1 MGGLLGIGATWSYK
15 SESGAKSGDS
25 CLRSVTILGASGSI
39 GTSALAFLRLHRDEF
54 RLQNIAVNG
63 DWQTAVKICT
73 EFGCS
78 AVALTDPAA
87 AAEFRKNAPDPAC
100 EVFEGPDA
108 SAAVSSQPV
117 DVVLA
122 AISGSAG
129 LPSVVAA
136 VKAGNRLALA
146 NKEPVVCAG
155 RALLDLAQKHGVE
168 VIPTDSEHSAIFQS
182 LLAGKHS
189 EIASI
194 LLTASGGP
202 FRTSSLEQM
211 RAATPAQALNH
222 PNWSMGNKITID
234 SATLANK
241 GLELIEAA
249 YLFEQDQK
257 NIEVVVN
264 PSSILHSAVQFR
276 DGSMI
281 AQLGKPDMRVAIGYG
296 LSWPDRLETGVEPI
310 SLAALGALT
319 FEQVDT
325 EKFRCL
331 GLARASLASGA
342 GGPLLFN
349 AANEIAVAAFLKGR
363 IGFME
368 IPELIEHCL
377 ELGGSRFA
385 ASLDDVVAVNAEAL
399 QFSREQLLVRA
410 A

>member
-1 MGGLLGIGATWSYK
+1 M
-15 SESGAKSGDS
+15 
-25 CLRSVTILGASGSI
+25 TILGASGSI
-39 GTSALAFLRLHRDEF
+39 GTSALAFLRLHPDEF
-54 RLQNIAVNG
+54 RLQNIAINS
-63 DWQTAVKICT
+63 DWKTAVAICR
-73 EFGCS
+73 EFGCG
-78 AVALTDPAA
+78 AVAFSDPAA
-87 AAEFRKNAPDPAC
+87 AAEFRKNAPDPSC
-100 EVFEGPDA
+100 EVFEGPNA
-108 SAAVSSQPV
+108 SATVASMPV

-122 AISGSAG
+122 AIAGSAG

-136 VKAGNRLALA
+136 VNAGNRLALA

-155 RALLDLAQKHGVE
+155 RALLELAKKQGVE

-182 LLAGKHS
+182 LLAGKPS

-202 FRTSSLEQM
+202 FRTASLEQM
-211 RAATPAQALNH
+211 RAATPEQALNH

-249 YLFEQDQK
+249 YLFEQDPAS
-257 NIEVVVN
+257 IEVVVN

-310 SLAALGALT
+310 SLAALGALQ
-319 FEQVDT
+319 FEEVDT
-325 EKFRCL
+325 ERFPCL
-331 GLARASLASGA
+331 GLAKASLASGT

-363 IGFME
+363 IGFMD
-368 IPELIEHCL
+368 IPALIETCL
-377 ELGGSRFA
+377 ELGGNRFA
-385 ASLDDVVAVNAEAL
+385 ASLDDVIAVNAEAL
-399 QFSREQLLVRA
+399 EFCRSQLMARA
-410 A
+410 G

>member
-1 MGGLLGIGATWSYK
+1 M
-15 SESGAKSGDS
+15 
-25 CLRSVTILGASGSI
+25 RSVTILGASGSI
-39 GTSALAFLRLHRDEF
+39 GTSALAFLRLHPDEF
-54 RLQNIAVNG
+54 RLENIAVNT
-63 DWQTAVKICT
+63 DWQAAIKICA
-73 EFGCS
+73 EFGCTS
-78 AVALTDPAA
+78 VAFADPAA
-87 AAEFRKNAPDPAC
+87 ATEFRKNTPESRV
-100 EVFEGPDA
+100 EVFDGADA
-108 SAAVSSQPV
+108 SATVASRPV

-136 VKAGNRLALA
+136 VNAGNRLALA

-155 RALLDLAQKHGVE
+155 RALLELAQKQGVA

-202 FRTSSLEQM
+202 FRTASLEHM
-211 RAATPAQALNH
+211 RAATPEQALNH
-222 PNWSMGNKITID
+222 PNWSMGAKITID

-249 YLFEQDQK
+249 YLFDQDPQTV
-257 NIEVVVN
+257 EVVVN

-296 LSWPDRLETGVEPI
+296 LSWPDRLETGVAPI
-310 SLAALGALT
+310 SLAELGALH
-319 FEQVDT
+319 FEEVDN
-325 EKFRCL
+325 ERFRCL
-331 GLARASLASGA
+331 GLARASLASGT

-363 IGFME
+363 IGFMD
-368 IPELIEHCL
+368 IPELIEQCL
-377 ELGGSRFA
+377 DLGGTRFA
-385 ASLDDVVAVNAEAL
+385 ASLADVVAVNAEAL
-399 QFSREQLLVRA
+399 VFCREQLLARA

>member
-1 MGGLLGIGATWSYK
+1 M
-15 SESGAKSGDS
+15 
-25 CLRSVTILGASGSI
+25 RSVTILGASGSI
-39 GTSALAFLRLHRDEF
+39 GTQALVFLRLHRDQF
-54 RLQNIAVNG
+54 QLQNIALNT
-63 DWQTAVKICT
+63 DWQVAVKICA
-73 EFGCS
+73 EFGCT
-78 AVALTDPAA
+78 AVAFTDDAA
-87 AAEFRKNAPDPAC
+87 ADEFRKNAPDSKC
-100 EVFEGPDA
+100 EVIAGANA
-108 SAAVSSQPV
+108 SAAIASKPV

-136 VKAGNRLALA
+136 VNAGNRLALA

-155 RALLDLAQKHGVE
+155 RALLDLAHKQGVD

-202 FRTSSLEQM
+202 FRTSTIEQM
-211 RAATPAQALNH
+211 RAATPEQALKH

-249 YLFEQDQK
+249 YLFEMDQK

-281 AQLGKPDMRVAIGYG
+281 AQMGKPDMRVAIGYG
-296 LSWPDRLETGVEPI
+296 LSWPDRLETGVEPV
-310 SLAALGALT
+310 SLAELGALH
-319 FEQVDT
+319 FEPVDT

-331 GLARASLASGA
+331 GLARASLASGT

-363 IGFME
+363 IGFLD
-368 IPELIEHCL
+368 IPALIEHCL

-399 QFSREQLLVRA
+399 TFCREQLLARA